1 MWKAIK
7 YDNRYLDEML
17 QMTVEQYGSENDIAD
32 RNFLMH
38 EYFANPVGDA
48 VISLAWDDTKMQ
60 IAGQYVIWPMQFMVE
75 SNKIKCAHSLNTLTG
90 KQYRGQGVF
99 TGLAE
104 ENYET
109 ACKKDITFIYA
120 TPNPN
125 SYPGF
130 IKKLSFT
137 ELGRLP
143 LLLRPLKPS
152 QMVKEF
158 LQFNLLS
165 GLAGLFDGIFSAK
178 MKNDD
183 GVSIV
188 DINPDNVELLDVL
201 WENVQDKYPIM
212 NIRDSAYVKFRYLEM
227 PRREYHPVIAMK
239 NGMPVAW
246 AVGRIM
252 EVAGMQCGMI
262 ADFLFQSGE
271 EAAAKILLDKLLV
284 KLQENGASVAG
295 SLMLSHTEEAKI
307 LKSKGF
313 FKCPRKLE
321 PQPFPLLVRILDATR
336 ADKKILQLSNWFFTM
351 GDYDV
356 I

>member
-1 MWKAIK
+1 MWNAIE
-7 YDNRYLDEML
+7 YDKRYLNEML
-17 QMTVEQYGSENDIAD
+17 KMTVEQYGAENDIAD
-32 RNFLMH
+32 QKFLMH
-38 EYFANPVGDA
+38 EYFENPAGDA
-48 VISLAWDDTKMQ
+48 VISLAYDDAQMT
-60 IAGQYVIWPMQFMVE
+60 IAGQYIMWPMRFMVGN
-75 SNKIKCAHSLNTLTG
+75 NKIKCAHSLNILTG
-90 KQYRGQGVF
+90 KQYRGQGIF

-104 ENYET
+104 ENYKT
-109 ACKKDITFIYA
+109 AYKDDIAFTYA

-125 SYPGF
+125 SYPGYM
-130 IKKLSFT
+130 KKLSFT

-152 QMVKEF
+152 HMVKEF
-158 LQFNLLS
+158 LHSNLLS
-165 GLAGLFDGIFSAK
+165 RPAGLFDGIFSAK

-188 DINPDNVELLDVL
+188 DINSDNVELLDVL

-227 PRREYHPVIAMK
+227 PRREYYPVIAMK

-295 SLMLSHTEEAKI
+295 SLMLSHTEEVKI

>member
-1 MWKAIK
+1 MCSS
-7 YDNRYLDEML
+7 DL
-17 QMTVEQYGSENDIAD
+17 
-32 RNFLMH
+32 
-38 EYFANPVGDA
+38 
-48 VISLAWDDTKMQ
+48 
-60 IAGQYVIWPMQFMVE
+60 
-75 SNKIKCAHSLNTLTG
+75 
-90 KQYRGQGVF
+90 
-99 TGLAE
+99 
-104 ENYET
+104 
-109 ACKKDITFIYA
+109 
-120 TPNPN
+120 
-125 SYPGF
+125 
-130 IKKLSFT
+130 
-137 ELGRLP
+137 
-143 LLLRPLKPS
+143 
-152 QMVKEF
+152 
-158 LQFNLLS
+158 
-165 GLAGLFDGIFSAK
+165 
-178 MKNDD
+178 
-183 GVSIV
+183 
-188 DINPDNVELLDVL
+188 
-201 WENVQDKYPIM
+201 KYPIM

-227 PRREYHPVIAMK
+227 PRREYHPVSAMK

>member
-1 MWKAIK
+1 MWNAIE
-7 YDNRYLDEML
+7 YDNCYLDEML
-17 QMTVEQYGSENDIAD
+17 QMTVEQYGEENDISNRD
-32 RNFLMH
+32 FLTH
-38 EYFANPVGDA
+38 QYFENPTA
-48 VISLAWDDTKMQ
+48 SALIYLAWDDEQ
-60 IAGQYVIWPMQFMVE
+60 SRIAGQYVVSPMRFRVE
-75 SNKIKCAHSLNTLTG
+75 GQTQKCVNSLNTLTRNA
-90 KQYRGQGVF
+90 YRGRGIF
-99 TGLAE
+99 TGLA
-104 ENYET
+104 NAVYQ
-109 ACKKDITFIYA
+109 YA
-120 TPNPN
+120 EQEHYSFCYGMPNPN

-152 QMVKEF
+152 HMVKEF
-158 LQFNLLS
+158 LHSNLLS
-165 GLAGLFDGIFSAK
+165 RPAGLFDGIFSAK

-183 GVSIV
+183 GVSII
-188 DINPDNVELLDVL
+188 DIDSDNVELLDVL

-227 PRREYHPVIAMK
+227 PHREYHPVIAMK

-271 EAAAKILLDKLLV
+271 DAAAKILLDKLLV
-284 KLQENGASVAG
+284 KLQENDACVAG
-295 SLMLSHTEEAKI
+295 SIMLSHTEEAKI

-321 PQPFPLLVRILDATR
+321 PQPFPLLVRILDKTR